1 MTDVSTSTDA
11 AVGDSDTR
19 PAAARTDA
27 PAATVL
33 LAGRAALVT
42 GGTLGIGSGIAAS
55 LRDAGARVAVTGL
68 TEQEC
73 AAAREARFPAYVLDV
88 RDRAA
93 CAEVVGAVVEEFGG
107 LDVLASNAGI
117 YPQAR
122 IADMTDEDIDLIFDV
137 NVKGTIHAVQAALPA
152 LVASGRGRVVIT
164 SSITGNHTGYPAWS
178 HYGATKAAQL
188 GFVRSAAI
196 ELARQGITVNAVLP
210 GNIITPGLREMGQ
223 EYLDSMAR
231 SVPAGHLGEPADIG
245 ATVAFLASDGA
256 RYITGQ
262 GIVVDGGQ
270 ILPETPEALE
280 GL

>member
-1 MTDVSTSTDA
+1 MTDVSTSTDT

-19 PAAARTDA
+19 PAAERTDA

-33 LAGRAALVT
+33 FAGRAALVT
-42 GGTLGIGSGIAAS
+42 GGTLGIGFGIAGA

-73 AAAREARFPAYVLDV
+73 AAAREAGFPAYVRDV

-93 CAEVVGAVVEEFGG
+93 CAEVVGAVVEEFGRLG
-107 LDVLASNAGI
+107 VLASNAGI

-122 IADMTDEDIDLIFDV
+122 IADMTDEDVDLIFDV
-137 NVKGTIHAVQAALPA
+137 NVKSTVHAVQ
-152 LVASGRGRVVIT
+152 
-164 SSITGNHTGYPAWS
+164 
-178 HYGATKAAQL
+178 AAQL

-210 GNIITPGLREMGQ
+210 GNIVTPGLREMGQ

-270 ILPETPEALE
+270 TLPETPEALE

>member
-1 MTDVSTSTDA
+1 MTDVSTSTSTDT

-19 PAAARTDA
+19 PAAERTDA
-27 PAATVL
+27 PVAAVL

-42 GGTLGIGSGIAAS
+42 GGTLGIGFGIAAS
-55 LRDAGARVAVTGL
+55 LRDAAARVAVTGL
-68 TEQEC
+68 TDEEC
-73 AAAREARFPAYVLDV
+73 APAREAGFPAYVLDG

-93 CAEVVGAVVEEFGG
+93 CAEVVGAVVEEFGRLG
-107 LDVLASNAGI
+107 VLASNAGI

-122 IADMTDEDIDLIFDV
+122 IADMTDEVIDLIFDV
-137 NVKGTIHAVQAALPA
+137 NVKGTIH
-152 LVASGRGRVVIT
+152 
-164 SSITGNHTGYPAWS
+164 
-178 HYGATKAAQL
+178 
-188 GFVRSAAI
+188 
-196 ELARQGITVNAVLP
+196 AVLP

-231 SVPAGHLGEPADIG
+231 SVPAGYLGEPADIG
-245 ATVAFLASDGA
+245 PTVAFLASGGA